1 MTSFLEVRIGDNEHD
16 EITKQNTLCYYYNAT
31 MPSGTTLTWQCF
43 APITGRYVSVQKV
56 AGVAP
61 KELVFCE
68 LKVFL
73 SEGRVKHQSLS
84 GFRKNL

>member
-1 MTSFLEVRIGDNEHD
+1 MTSFLEVRIGDNEHN
-16 EITKQNTLCYYYNAT
+16 TKQNTLCYYYNTT
-31 MPSGTTLTWQCF
+31 MPSGTTLTWQCS

-68 LKVFL
+68 LKVYL
-73 SEGRVKHQSLS
+73 SEGTNYMPQNMFH
-84 GFRKNL
+84 F